1 MRCWHKTG
9 DQMPA
14 ASRNLSSL
22 KDRCHAGLKSLD
34 PAETN
39 PDHYK
44 VVFENERVRVLEYTD
59 EPGTVTTPHE
69 HPDSVMYTLSSF
81 RRRIVQGDVQR
92 EVELQAGTVGWL
104 PAQQHHGEN
113 IGDTPSHAIFVELK
127 GSPESAKE
135 AAVGPRF

>member
-1 MRCWHKTG
+1 M
-9 DQMPA
+9 
-14 ASRNLSSL
+14 
-22 KDRCHAGLKSLD
+22 SLD

-44 VVFENERVRVLEYTD
+44 VIFENERVRVLEYMD
-59 EPGTVTTPHE
+59 QPGTITTPHV

-81 RRRIVQGDVQR
+81 RRRLVQGDAKR

-113 IGDTPSHAIFVELK
+113 IGKTPTHAI
-127 GSPESAKE
+127 S
-135 AAVGPRF
+135 